1 MIHEWINGNT
11 GRLCQSAL
19 QTVDS
24 PFHFMDF
31 VAREPLFPVCAITGA
46 TIAGLLFHPM
56 RLPEAVWACLGA
68 LALILLRLISWD
80 HTRLALSKGIDVY
93 LFLTGMML
101 LAELARWEGVF
112 DWLAA
117 WAVRAANKSA
127 SRLFLLI
134 YCVGTIVTV
143 FLSNDATAVVL
154 TPAVYAAVRKAK
166 VDALPYLLGCAFIAN
181 AASFVLPISNPA
193 NIVVFDGQLPPLLPW
208 MRTFL
213 IPSVV
218 SIAATFLVLR
228 FASRKHLQEQAAE
241 AEEPVA
247 LSGAGKLAAWGL
259 IIATVILLAASISGI
274 SLGLP
279 TCLAAVTAII
289 LVALKDPQAPIS
301 VVREVSWS
309 VIPLVAGL
317 FVIVEALKDVGTLRI
332 AQTGLE
338 MVSRG
343 PVFQGDLTG
352 AFGVALISNLMNN
365 LPVGL
370 IGANALEQA
379 HIAAPMKN
387 AFLIGVDLGPNLS
400 VTGSLATILW
410 LINLR
415 KEGYRLTAWTFLKF
429 GILVMPLALVAA
441 VLALVLC
448 SSAR

>member
-1 MIHEWINGNT
+1 
-11 GRLCQSAL
+11 
-19 QTVDS
+19 
-24 PFHFMDF
+24 MDF
-31 VAREPLFPVCAITGA
+31 VIREPFFAVCAITGA
-46 TIAGLLFHPM
+46 TIVGLLFRPM

-68 LALILLRLISWD
+68 LALILLRLISWE
-80 HTRLALSKGIDVY
+80 HTLLAVLKGIDVY
-93 LFLTGMML
+93 LFLAGMML

-112 DWLAA
+112 DWLAD

-134 YCVGTIVTV
+134 YCVGTVVTV

-166 VDALPYLLGCAFIAN
+166 VDALPYLLACAFIAN
-181 AASFVLPISNPA
+181 SASFVLPISNPA
-193 NIVVFDGQLPPLLPW
+193 NIVVFDGHLPPLLPW

-218 SIAATFLVLR
+218 SITATFLVLR
-228 FASRKHLQEQAAE
+228 FASRKHLKGPAAE
-241 AEEPVA
+241 AEDPIA

-259 IIATVILLAASISGI
+259 VMATGILLAASITGI

-279 TCLAAVTAII
+279 TCLAAVVATT
-289 LVALKDPQAPIS
+289 LVALKDRQAPIN
-301 VVREVSWS
+301 VVQEVSWS

-317 FVIVEALKDVGTLRI
+317 FVIVEALKDAGTLRI
-332 AQTGLE
+332 AQSGLE
-338 MVSRG
+338 MVSRW
-343 PVFQGDLTG
+343 PVFGGDLAG

-370 IGANALEQA
+370 IGANALELA
-379 HIAAPMKN
+379 HIPAPMKN

-410 LINLR
+410 LITLR
-415 KEGYRLTAWTFLKF
+415 KEGVRLTGWTFLKF

-441 VLALVLC
+441 VVALVL
-448 SSAR
+448 SSPAP

>member
-1 MIHEWINGNT
+1 
-11 GRLCQSAL
+11 
-19 QTVDS
+19 
-24 PFHFMDF
+24 MDF
-31 VAREPLFPVCAITGA
+31 LTREPFFPVCAITGA
-46 TIAGLLFHPM
+46 TIAGLLFRPM
-56 RLPEAVWACLGA
+56 RWPEAVWACLGA
-68 LALILLRLISWD
+68 LALILFHLISWD
-80 HTRLALSKGIDVY
+80 HTLLAVSKGIDVY

-101 LAELARWEGVF
+101 LAELARGEGVF

-193 NIVVFDGQLPPLLPW
+193 NIVVFDGHLPPLLPW

-218 SIAATFLVLR
+218 SVIVTFLVLR

-247 LSGAGKLAAWGL
+247 LSEAGKLAAWGL
-259 IIATVILLAASISGI
+259 VIATVILLTSSICGI

-279 TCLAAVTAII
+279 TCLAAVAAII
-289 LVALKDPQAPIS
+289 LVTLKDHHAPIS

-317 FVIVEALKDVGTLRI
+317 FVIVEALKDAGTLRI

-338 MVSRG
+338 MVSRW
-343 PVFQGDLTG
+343 PALPGDLTG

-370 IGANALEQA
+370 IGANALELA
-379 HIAAPMKN
+379 HPAAPMKN

-415 KEGYRLTAWTFLKF
+415 KEGYRLTAWTFLRF
-429 GILVMPLALVAA
+429 GILVMPLALAAA
-441 VLALVLC
+441 VVTMVLS

>member
-1 MIHEWINGNT
+1 MINEWDEWLQGSSARAP
-11 GRLCQSAL
+11 GRPLIHF
-19 QTVDS
+19 
-24 PFHFMDF
+24 FHLMDF
-31 VAREPLFPVCAITGA
+31 VAREPFFAVCTITGA
-46 TIAGLLFHPM
+46 TIVGLLFRPM
-56 RLPEAVWACLGA
+56 RLPEAASACLGA
-68 LALILLRLISWD
+68 LALILLHLISWD
-80 HTRLALSKGIDVY
+80 HTLLAVSRGIDVY
-93 LFLTGMML
+93 LFLAGMML

-143 FLSNDATAVVL
+143 LLSNDATAVVL

-166 VDALPYLLGCAFIAN
+166 VDALPYLLACAFIAN

-193 NIVVFDGQLPPLLPW
+193 NIVVFDGHLPSLVPW

-218 SIAATFLVLR
+218 SIATTFLVLR
-228 FASRKHLQEQAAE
+228 FASRKHLREQAAE
-241 AEEPVA
+241 AEDPVA
-247 LSGAGKLAAWGL
+247 LSEAGKFAAWGL
-259 IIATVILLAASISGI
+259 VMATVILLAASSTGI

-279 TCLAAVTAII
+279 TCVAAVTAMI
-289 LVALKDPQAPIS
+289 LVALKDPPAPIS

-317 FVIVEALKDVGTLRI
+317 FVIVEALKEAGTLRI
-332 AQTGLE
+332 AQNGLE
-338 MVSRG
+338 IISRW

-370 IGANALEQA
+370 IGAHALELA
-379 HIAAPMKN
+379 HIPAPMKN

-410 LINLR
+410 LITLR
-415 KEGYRLTAWTFLKF
+415 KEGFRLTGWTFLKF
-429 GILVMPLALVAA
+429 GILVMPIALVAA
-441 VLALVLC
+441 VIALVLS
-448 SSAR
+448 SSAG